1 MLQEYYTENYK
12 NTIIKIGQDFRRSI
26 DYIESRKDFNFNNLS
41 YFGGSWG
48 STTSNYLLAID
59 DRIKAAVLCVGG
71 LMMQKSKK
79 EVEAHYYIRRIKTPI
94 LHIVGKEDGI
104 FGFEESYK
112 PWKEL
117 IGTPKNKLKLISSR
131 GDRDLIGS
139 IKGKQ
144 NIEIIYLHAREI
156 IEQLAGKSLDLGF
169 SGLDLLKESEINIQ
183 NNIKVFKKYPYG
195 QATLVVAI
203 PTDFIDIFSMAD
215 LEEVAFEFKDK
226 KKKRLRVATKYPNLT
241 REFFYSKGVTQF
253 SIVKSIGSTEIAPYT
268 GSSEVITDITST
280 GSTLAANNLR
290 IITDGYILKSELCMM
305 VAKSSLQ
312 NKKLQRLAKLLS
324 TKY

>member
-1 MLQEYYTENYK
+1 MKDL
-12 NTIIKIGQDFRRSI
+12 IKIGIPSKGRL
-26 DYIESRKDFNFNNLS
+26 RKD
-41 YFGGSWG
+41 
-48 STTSNYLLAID
+48 
-59 DRIKAAVLCVGG
+59 VLN
-71 LMMQKSKK
+71 
-79 EVEAHYYIRRIKTPI
+79 
-94 LHIVGKEDGI
+94 I
-104 FGFEESYK
+104 FK
-112 PWKEL
+112 
-117 IGTPKNKLKLISSR
+117 KNKLKLISSR

-183 NNIKVFKKYPYG
+183 NNIKVFKKYPYA

-215 LEEVAFEFKDK
+215 LEELAFEFKDK

-290 IITDGYILKSELCMM
+290 IINDGYILKSELCMM

>member
-1 MLQEYYTENYK
+1 MKDL
-12 NTIIKIGQDFRRSI
+12 IKIGIPSKGRL
-26 DYIESRKDFNFNNLS
+26 RKD
-41 YFGGSWG
+41 
-48 STTSNYLLAID
+48 
-59 DRIKAAVLCVGG
+59 VLN
-71 LMMQKSKK
+71 
-79 EVEAHYYIRRIKTPI
+79 
-94 LHIVGKEDGI
+94 I
-104 FGFEESYK
+104 FK
-112 PWKEL
+112 
-117 IGTPKNKLKLISSR
+117 KNKLKLISSK

-195 QATLVVAI
+195 LATLVVAI

-290 IITDGYILKSELCMM
+290 IINDGYILKSELCMM

>member
-1 MLQEYYTENYK
+1 MKDL
-12 NTIIKIGQDFRRSI
+12 IKIGIPSKGRL
-26 DYIESRKDFNFNNLS
+26 RKD
-41 YFGGSWG
+41 
-48 STTSNYLLAID
+48 
-59 DRIKAAVLCVGG
+59 VLN
-71 LMMQKSKK
+71 
-79 EVEAHYYIRRIKTPI
+79 
-94 LHIVGKEDGI
+94 I
-104 FGFEESYK
+104 FK
-112 PWKEL
+112 
-117 IGTPKNKLKLISSR
+117 KNKLKLISSR

-156 IEQLAGKSLDLGF
+156 IEQLAGKSLNLGF

-268 GSSEVITDITST
+268 GSSEVITDISST

-290 IITDGYILKSELCMM
+290 IINDGYILKSELCMM

>member
-1 MLQEYYTENYK
+1 MKDL
-12 NTIIKIGQDFRRSI
+12 IKIGIPSKGRL
-26 DYIESRKDFNFNNLS
+26 RKD
-41 YFGGSWG
+41 
-48 STTSNYLLAID
+48 
-59 DRIKAAVLCVGG
+59 VLN
-71 LMMQKSKK
+71 
-79 EVEAHYYIRRIKTPI
+79 
-94 LHIVGKEDGI
+94 I
-104 FGFEESYK
+104 FK
-112 PWKEL
+112 
-117 IGTPKNKLKLISSR
+117 KNKLILISSR

-290 IITDGYILKSELCMM
+290 IINDGYILKSELCMM

>member
-1 MLQEYYTENYK
+1 MKDL
-12 NTIIKIGQDFRRSI
+12 IKIGIPSKGRL
-26 DYIESRKDFNFNNLS
+26 RKD
-41 YFGGSWG
+41 
-48 STTSNYLLAID
+48 
-59 DRIKAAVLCVGG
+59 VLN
-71 LMMQKSKK
+71 
-79 EVEAHYYIRRIKTPI
+79 
-94 LHIVGKEDGI
+94 I
-104 FGFEESYK
+104 FK
-112 PWKEL
+112 
-117 IGTPKNKLKLISSR
+117 KNKLKLISSR

-183 NNIKVFKKYPYG
+183 NNIKIFKKYPYG

-241 REFFYSKGVTQF
+241 REFFYNKGVTQF

-290 IITDGYILKSELCMM
+290 IINDGYILKSELCMM
-305 VAKSSLQ
+305 IGKSSLQ
-312 NKKLQRLAKLLS
+312 NKKLQKLAKLLS